1 MWPCPARCARL
12 ACANGHRAS
21 RHLFRRAR
29 PYPAPPVNAP
39 YLPLNPWVR
48 TVAEAR
54 QVQQSLRDL
63 LVTRTPPGFAPRLV
77 SGADVSAD
85 RFRRVGVAG
94 VVTIDLASMA
104 TVEEASAV
112 VHLGF
117 PYVPGYLSFRELP
130 ALAAAWERL
139 ERRPDV
145 VIFDAHGYAHPR
157 RFGLACH
164 GGVLLDLPSIGCA
177 KRRLIGEHAPLG
189 HAKGSTVD
197 LIEKGEVIGRVVRT
211 RDGCNPL
218 YVSIGHMMDLD
229 TAVRTVLSLCRLR
242 QPETTRRAHQLVN
255 DRRRAHKAAAAA
267 HPSTSGDDGASA

>member
-1 MWPCPARCARL
+1 MWPDPARCARL

-21 RHLFRRAR
+21 RGPLRRLRA
-29 PYPAPPVNAP
+29 YPAPPVKAP

-48 TVAEAR
+48 TVAQAR
-54 QVQQSLRDL
+54 EVQQSLRDL
-63 LVTRTPPGFAPRLV
+63 LVKRTPPGFASRLV

-85 RFRRVGVAG
+85 RFSRVGFAG
-94 VVTIDLASMA
+94 VVTLDLASRE

-112 VHLGF
+112 VQLGF

-177 KRRLIGEHAPLG
+177 KRRLVGEHGPLG

-197 LIEKGEVIGRVVRT
+197 LVDKGEVIGRVVRT

-229 TAVRTVLSLCRLR
+229 TAVQMVLSLCRLR

-255 DRRRAHKAAAAA
+255 DRRRAHKAAAADD
-267 HPSTSGDDGASA
+267 PSTAGDNDASA